1 MDIEILTLQY
11 GEHQDIEINDSRLL
25 VFKNGSIFRFTKCGY
40 WKYIHNVANTT
51 DGYNYI
57 GVGNMND
64 KNKRMIQRHR
74 IMGYAFLNLDIENS
88 KLEIDHIDVNRINNH
103 ISNLRIVSKQQ
114 NQFNRTKAKGFHYN
128 KRIKKYQAYIGVNSK
143 MIFLGLYTTEEE
155 AHQAYLNAKIIY
167 HPINNNVI
175 L

>member
-1 MDIEILTLQY
+1 
-11 GEHQDIEINDSRLL
+11 
-25 VFKNGSIFRFTKCGY
+25 
-40 WKYIHNVANTT
+40 
-51 DGYNYI
+51 
-57 GVGNMND
+57 
-64 KNKRMIQRHR
+64 MIQRHR

-88 KLEIDHIDVNRINNH
+88 KLEIDHIDGNRINNH

-114 NQFNRTKAKGFHYN
+114 NQFNRTKAKGFHFN

-143 MIFLGLYTTEEE
+143 MILLGLYTTEEE